1 MVVKA
6 PLALVESGMLPL
18 VARLWRDWMRP
29 YWREL
34 TAIIAIVALLA
45 GASSLYP
52 VVIKAAFDAFDTQ
65 NKRVIQL
72 IPFVVILVTAV
83 KGFAMWSQTVVTN
96 KVVTRIEAD
105 MQAALYGHLID
116 SDLAQLMR
124 ETPAALTQRFTT
136 DFGFIREALT
146 RLSTVF
152 LRDIA
157 TGLALLGVMF
167 WIDWQ
172 VTLLAIL
179 VLPIVAPAI
188 AKIGRKLRR
197 TAQFTQE
204 QTALMAGLISE
215 VLAARAS
222 PRPT

>member
-65 NKRVIQL
+65 NKRVVQL

-83 KGFAMWSQTVVTN
+83 KGFAML
-96 KVVTRIEAD
+96 EPDGAD
-105 MQAALYGHLID
+105 QQRRHADRGGHAGGAL
-116 SDLAQLMR
+116 
-124 ETPAALTQRFTT
+124 
-136 DFGFIREALT
+136 
-146 RLSTVF
+146 
-152 LRDIA
+152 
-157 TGLALLGVMF
+157 
-167 WIDWQ
+167 
-172 VTLLAIL
+172 
-179 VLPIVAPAI
+179 
-188 AKIGRKLRR
+188 
-197 TAQFTQE
+197 
-204 QTALMAGLISE
+204 
-215 VLAARAS
+215 
-222 PRPT
+222 

>member
-1 MVVKA
+1 M
-6 PLALVESGMLPL
+6 
-18 VARLWRDWMRP
+18 
-29 YWREL
+29 
-34 TAIIAIVALLA
+34 
-45 GASSLYP
+45 
-52 VVIKAAFDAFDTQ
+52 
-65 NKRVIQL
+65 
-72 IPFVVILVTAV
+72 PFVVILVTAV
-83 KGFAMWSQTVVTN
+83 KGFAMWSQTV
-96 KVVTRIEAD
+96 AD
-105 MQAALYGHLID
+105 EPGRHADRGGHAGGALWPPHRFR
-116 SDLAQLMR
+116 SRPDLR

-188 AKIGRKLRR
+188 AKIGRSCAGPHSSRR
-197 TAQFTQE
+197 
-204 QTALMAGLISE
+204 S
-215 VLAARAS
+215 
-222 PRPT
+222 RPP